1 MSFYANRSTSALSTS
16 SVASSTVVVQQRS
29 RRQPSSY
36 PDSAIDSPPHAGFY
50 KAVPDQSSNDIDS
63 LPQSIRRV
71 QSAFREIASDLVVYE
86 RQRVEAKSRYKI
98 KAFFFGT
105 SSFTKLLDSSSAHAM
120 KAYAVLH
127 QHGAIYRERGP
138 AEDDELREGLKKE
151 VQNLRQVIEEHQA
164 KSKEIREGFSRFCDE
179 VCTFKLEVEQKHKA
193 AMKKSKS
200 VFEEYVTKLNALE
213 RDLNTVA
220 EDIAASEIAFSAS
233 LAHRLLLKRLPDMK
247 AKASARIMHT
257 RRRKQRKP
265 VDQLGQK
272 HDHLVELDKS
282 LGKMVRVLHEFAN
295 HANALV
301 NVWDAIVNQ
310 FCELDALLETVICG
324 SHITPFFGM
333 KLDNTYDAYEELKDI
348 LYKYARALAG
358 RAAQPLSRLVF
369 TIPPA
374 SGTAYVFTPYGADEL
389 RRAKV
394 IHLQTSAM
402 RVAPAGFHRPI
413 RRVYDSY
420 ASARGRPSHFVPS
433 RAHHGM
439 IRADLACTSIALP
452 PAAEHIK
459 WALTDSDC
467 SSMSTTV
474 TTNAAAYHILIV
486 HCSLAHVMTINI

>member
-105 SSFTKLLDSSSAHAM
+105 SSFTKLLDGSSAHAM

-151 VQNLRQVIEEHQA
+151 VQNLRQVIEEDQA

-200 VFEEYVTKLNALE
+200 VFEEYATKLNALE
-213 RDLNTVA
+213 RDLKTVA

-233 LAHRLLLKRLPDMK
+233 LAHRLLLKRLPDIK

-272 HDHLVELDKS
+272 HDRLVELDKS

-295 HANALV
+295 NANTLV

-348 LYKYARALAG
+348 LYKITDSDDRVGSSLIDPT
-358 RAAQPLSRLVF
+358 QLVC
-369 TIPPA
+369 
-374 SGTAYVFTPYGADEL
+374 
-389 RRAKV
+389 
-394 IHLQTSAM
+394 AM

-413 RRVYDSY
+413 RRVYDGY

-439 IRADLACTSIALP
+439 IHADLACTSIALP

-474 TTNAAAYHILIV
+474 TTNAAADHILIV

>member
-16 SVASSTVVVQQRS
+16 SVASSTVVVQQRSGS

-50 KAVPDQSSNDIDS
+50 KAVPDQSSSDIDK
-63 LPQSIRRV
+63 LPESIRRV

-105 SSFTKLLDSSSAHAM
+105 SVKSELSNRWNGLRESFTKLLDDSSAHAL

-127 QHGAIYRERGP
+127 QHGAIYRERGS

-151 VQNLRQVIEEHQA
+151 VQNLRQVIEEDQA
-164 KSKEIREGFSRFCDE
+164 KSKKIREGFSRFCDE

-193 AMKKSKS
+193 AAKKSKS

-213 RDLNTVA
+213 RDLRTVA
-220 EDIAASEIAFSAS
+220 EDAQPQAA
-233 LAHRLLLKRLPDMK
+233 
-247 AKASARIMHT
+247 
-257 RRRKQRKP
+257 KQRKP

-272 HDHLVELDKS
+272 HDRLVELENS

-295 HANALV
+295 NANALV

-358 RAAQPLSRLVF
+358 RGAQR
-369 TIPPA
+369 
-374 SGTAYVFTPYGADEL
+374 
-389 RRAKV
+389 
-394 IHLQTSAM
+394 
-402 RVAPAGFHRPI
+402 
-413 RRVYDSY
+413 
-420 ASARGRPSHFVPS
+420 
-433 RAHHGM
+433 
-439 IRADLACTSIALP
+439 
-452 PAAEHIK
+452 
-459 WALTDSDC
+459 
-467 SSMSTTV
+467 
-474 TTNAAAYHILIV
+474 
-486 HCSLAHVMTINI
+486 